1 MRVLDCCWGTA
12 QQGWVHMYFC
22 WVMHFLPRLSV
33 ISRGGRDFDKIRFPE
48 RTTLWQHIL
57 FHLAIS
63 DLGLSETLF
72 VGLDHPQSGLRVP
85 SPRPFVSS
93 LPWLR
98 KVLLVDK
105 SPADKILYVSRA
117 LARSRRIDC
126 EEEIL
131 RILEIKP
138 TYLELLDPREQARLF
153 YSAKLVMGANGGGL
167 TNIIFCEP
175 GTTVLEIGLEER
187 RRNQLARSMSE
198 QLGIRYVPFVCETD
212 YSGVF
217 PLPGKRPTE
226 FPGDYIVNPND
237 FVAVAAR
244 EIARIK

>member
-12 QQGWVHMYFC
+12 QQGWVRMYFC

-33 ISRGGRDFDKIRFPE
+33 ISREGRDFDKIRFPE

-63 DLGLSETLF
+63 DLGLSENLF
-72 VGLDHPQSGLRVP
+72 VGLDYPQSGLRVP

-105 SPADKILYVSRA
+105 SPGDKILYISRRYA
-117 LARSRRIDC
+117 KSRRIDS
-126 EEEIL
+126 ESEIL
-131 RILEIKP
+131 RALDLEP
-138 TYLELLDPREQARLF
+138 TYLETIDPREQARLF
-153 YSAKLVMGANGGGL
+153 YSAKLVIGPNGGGL
-167 TNIIFCEP
+167 TNIIFARP
-175 GTTVLEIGLEER
+175 RTTVLEIGLAGH
-187 RRNQLARSMSE
+187 RRNQLARKMCE
-198 QLGIRYVPFVCETD
+198 ALRLKYRPFVCTTD

-217 PLPGKRPTE
+217 PLPGKVPSE
-226 FPGDYIVNPND
+226 FPGDYIVNLDD
-237 FVAVAAR
+237 FVAVASR
-244 EIARIK
+244 EIAKIK